1 MAGAN
6 VQILV
11 VDDEAEVRALLR
23 KCFEREGFHRAYS
36 WRNGAYVDSI
46 SMARLRL

>member
-1 MAGAN
+1 MANAS

-23 KCFEREGFHRAYS
+23 KADI
-36 WRNGAYVDSI
+36 DSGW
-46 SMARLRL
+46 AQAVLGN